1 MVSLIRQTVPI
12 ILLLGVAGCTV
23 TNKYEPPPEVIE
35 QPRRITADEAVAEGE
50 AAEAQAEAEKA
61 IAESREDELTA
72 AGVDPQSTAPVPA
85 QGQAAGEA
93 APAAATTSTET
104 AAAAT
109 TPAAVPLAVALQAA
123 APASRSERYAPS
135 GLSTQEIREQH
146 RNSGRPEGFG
156 QWMDHTHDRI
166 YTWSQGMVE
175 ATDHRFAPKDAQML
189 PVPAAPFRF
198 AVMTETVNHS
208 DGLGFDLDVD
218 MDIALKLP
226 NIEKR
231 MKVFVTSSELD
242 ESPNSAG
249 GDPQLRAGLRYE
261 FKRDVDLDIG
271 VRVDWPP
278 VLFASARWTREFEM
292 TQKWSFY
299 PLFKLFAETED
310 SVGYAAAATFDRW
323 SGRHLFRSSS
333 YTKYRADRN
342 RNEWSQTLIYARAHQ
357 LIVPDR
363 YGSYIDANDIGNG
376 WGLRLF
382 GKDEGK
388 FEGEDGTEYYEVG
401 VFWRKPTKNRW
412 LYWHFEPIVRWDK
425 KYAWATDLG
434 VRIGFDALFWDLAR
448 PAR

>member
-1 MVSLIRQTVPI
+1 MRLPVPV
-12 ILLLGVAGCTV
+12 ILLLALAGCTL
-23 TNKYEPPPEVIE
+23 TNQFEPPPEVIE
-35 QPRRITADEAVAEGE
+35 QPRPITADQAVAEGE
-50 AAEAQAEAEKA
+50 AAQAQAEAEKA
-61 IAESREDELTA
+61 AAEIREQELSA
-72 AGVDPQSTAPVPA
+72 AGVEPPVSPA
-85 QGQAAGEA
+85 DASAEGEP
-93 APAAATTSTET
+93 PAAAAV
-104 AAAAT
+104 AAAPSPAMASAT
-109 TPAAVPLAVALQAA
+109 RTPGAVPLAAALQAST
-123 APASRSERYAPS
+123 PAGEDSGSRRYGPS
-135 GLSTQEIREQH
+135 SRSTQEIRELHAQ
-146 RNSGRPEGFG
+146 SARPLDFG

-175 ATDHRFAPKDAQML
+175 ATDHRFAPRDAELL

-198 AVMTETVNHS
+198 AVMSETVNHS
-208 DGLGFDLDVD
+208 DGLGFDLDID
-218 MDIALKLP
+218 LDIALRLP

-278 VLFASARWTREFEM
+278 VLFASAKWTREFEM
-292 TQKWSFY
+292 SRKWSFY
-299 PLFKLFAETED
+299 PLLKVFAETED

-333 YTKYRADRN
+333 YTRYRANRN

-382 GKDEGK
+382 GKDEGR
-388 FEGEDGTEYYEVG
+388 FEGEDGTEYYEAG
-401 VFWRKPTKNRW
+401 IFFRKPTKSRW
-412 LYWHFEPIVRWDK
+412 LYWHFEPVVRWDK

>member
-1 MVSLIRQTVPI
+1 MP
-12 ILLLGVAGCTV
+12 
-23 TNKYEPPPEVIE
+23 
-35 QPRRITADEAVAEGE
+35 TA
-50 AAEAQAEAEKA
+50 
-61 IAESREDELTA
+61 L
-72 AGVDPQSTAPVPA
+72 AP
-85 QGQAAGEA
+85 
-93 APAAATTSTET
+93 PAASGNSRFAPTE
-104 AAAAT
+104 
-109 TPAAVPLAVALQAA
+109 
-123 APASRSERYAPS
+123 R
-135 GLSTQEIREQH
+135 STQQIREQH
-146 RNSGRPEGFG
+146 SQSASPRGFE

-166 YTWSQGMVE
+166 YTWSQEMVE
-175 ATDHRFAPKDAQML
+175 ATDHRFAPKDAEML

-198 AVMTETVNHS
+198 AVMTETVNHT
-208 DGLGFDLDVD
+208 DGLGFHLDIDL
-218 MDIALKLP
+218 DIALKLP

-278 VLFASARWTREFEM
+278 VAFASAKWTKEFEIS
-292 TQKWSFY
+292 QKWSFY

-323 SGRHLFRSSS
+323 SGRHLFRSST

-342 RNEWSQTLIYARAHQ
+342 TNEWSQTLIYARAHQ

-382 GKDEGK
+382 GKDEGR
-388 FEGEDGTEYYEVG
+388 FDGEDGTEYYEVG
-401 VFWRKPTKNRW
+401 LFWRKPTMSRW

-425 KYAWATDLG
+425 KYAWEADLG